1 MPLRETAALLRFR
14 AAAHGRGAG
23 AREGRVRSGGGG
35 REDLA
40 RPAALP
46 SPPRNPRRHL
56 GVARVPGSAAAGG
69 ARMNERR
76 AGFVL
81 AEILMVLV
89 CLLVL
94 TLVFGYA
101 AVHVATD
108 RRCLPLGWPNG
119 SVTFLLH

>member
-40 RPAALP
+40 PPAALP

-56 GVARVPGSAAAGG
+56 GVARAPGSAAAGG

-76 AGFVL
+76 AGL
-81 AEILMVLV
+81 LPAEILMVLA

-94 TLVFGYA
+94 TPVFGYA
-101 AVHVATD
+101 AVHVATG
-108 RRCLPLGWPNG
+108 RRRLAAAWPG
-119 SVTFLLH
+119 RTR